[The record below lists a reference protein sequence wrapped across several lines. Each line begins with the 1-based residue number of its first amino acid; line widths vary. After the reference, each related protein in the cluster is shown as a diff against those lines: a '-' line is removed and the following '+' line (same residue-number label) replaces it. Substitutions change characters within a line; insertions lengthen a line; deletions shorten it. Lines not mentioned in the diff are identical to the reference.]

1 MLPRCKFVEV
11 TESDLERYKSD
22 GMVYDTH
29 RSEPEVLIADNSY
42 IGPLIYNKKLPFK
55 FIQVSLNTN
64 SLLENMLQSH

>member
-1 MLPRCKFVEV
+1 MLPRCKFVDV

-22 GMVYDTH
+22 DMVYDKN

-64 SLLENMLQSH
+64 SLLEGKKFR